1 MRRMES
7 AVWIFVIKLKWGW
20 NNASLSLPRQW
31 PVNKR
36 LRCTATSSSDP
47 PLPPFL
53 SSLTL
58 RGWDGWK
65 RCILNSKA
73 TVSLTHTSYFQLEAK
88 LQTLSSFWFPP
99 LFILALLS
107 PRQCCKTCC
116 SYTILSRQHNRPNLY
131 LLGASQKAPWK
142 TPQSGA
148 PL

>member
-1 MRRMES
+1 MES
-7 AVWIFVIKLKWGW
+7 AVWILVIKHKWGMKQCISEP
-20 NNASLSLPRQW
+20 AKAMTCQQA
-31 PVNKR
+31 R

-88 LQTLSSFWFPP
+88 LQTLSSF
-99 LFILALLS
+99 
-107 PRQCCKTCC
+107 
-116 SYTILSRQHNRPNLY
+116 
-131 LLGASQKAPWK
+131 
-142 TPQSGA
+142 
-148 PL
+148 